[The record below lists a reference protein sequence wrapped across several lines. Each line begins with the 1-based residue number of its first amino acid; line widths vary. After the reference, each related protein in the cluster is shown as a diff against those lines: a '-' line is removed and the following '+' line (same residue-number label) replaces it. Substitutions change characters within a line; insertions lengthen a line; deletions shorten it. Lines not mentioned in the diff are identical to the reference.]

1 MQTTIGNTK
10 LILVCGDITEQ
21 ETDAIVNAA
30 NPGLM
35 GGGGVDGAIH
45 EKGGPDILDECKI
58 IRKRYPDGLPEG
70 QAVITTGGRLKSKKV
85 IHTVGPVW
93 HGGINT
99 ERQKLADAYKKS
111 LKVALENGIKT
122 ISFPSISTGAY
133 GYPVE
138 KASLVA
144 LKAVIGFLEEFNGI
158 EEVIFILHSSHD
170 LAIYE
175 RALTEIIRKTTNKIN
190 AEGEI

>member
-10 LILVCGDITEQ
+10 LILICGDITEQ

-70 QAVITTGGRLKSKKV
+70 RAVITTGGRLKSKKV
-85 IHTVGPVW
+85 IHTVALSGMVEL
-93 HGGINT
+93 I
-99 ERQKLADAYKKS
+99 QKGKNLLTHIKKVLRLP
-111 LKVALENGIKT
+111 LK
-122 ISFPSISTGAY
+122 TGSKQY
-133 GYPVE
+133 
-138 KASLVA
+138 L
-144 LKAVIGFLEEFNGI
+144 F
-158 EEVIFILHSSHD
+158 HQ
-170 LAIYE
+170 
-175 RALTEIIRKTTNKIN
+175 
-190 AEGEI
+190 